1 MITKP
6 DSQLIP
12 NTPGSYQFKDAF
24 GRVIYVGKA
33 KVLRSRINS
42 YFQPIDKLHTRTQQ
56 MIQEAES
63 VEWIQVQNEVEAL
76 ILEHSLIQEHQPRF
90 NVRLR
95 DDKSYPFLAV
105 TTADEWPRAMLTR
118 GKLKKGNRYFGPYV
132 EVKAIRDTLDLLQRT
147 FPLRTCTE
155 NKYRRHEK
163 LQKPCLEFHIKKCCG
178 PCVDKVTP
186 EEYQQLVR
194 DLLRFLEGH
203 TDDVVEDLLSHM
215 KIASKEQDYER
226 AARYRDRLFN
236 VQKAAEKQVMVG
248 TRSEDFDVVTYVDDE
263 FEAAAHAFFVRN
275 GRVLGQRSFILDKAE
290 NLPTGVLQS
299 RILEKLY
306 IEANPLGNPKAIF
319 VETEPHNKEFYE
331 AWLSGQRGSKVQI
344 RVPQKGTK
352 RTLME
357 TVRLNAEDAFKRHRL
372 KRLGD
377 HNSRSKA
384 LNDLQ
389 KFLNLPNSPLRI
401 ECYDMSHLQGSNY
414 VGSMVVMED
423 AILKKKDYRKFK
435 IKSIDGNDDYAAMAE
450 VVRRRLM
457 NLLKEENGQNNDASS
472 FSYPPQLLLVDGGKG
487 QLSATVAVLK
497 ELNLFERIPVASL
510 AKRNEEIFLPGKSE
524 PVILPRNSESLYLL
538 QRIRDESHRF
548 AITYHRQ
555 LRKKHMKDSVLD
567 GVSGLGPSRRARLI
581 KEFGSIN
588 KIRQATLEDLL
599 KLTWLPEEVA
609 KSVYQK
615 CSNPNRAT

>member
-1 MITKP
+1 
-6 DSQLIP
+6 
-12 NTPGSYQFKDAF
+12 
-24 GRVIYVGKA
+24 
-33 KVLRSRINS
+33 
-42 YFQPIDKLHTRTQQ
+42 
-56 MIQEAES
+56 
-63 VEWIQVQNEVEAL
+63 
-76 ILEHSLIQEHQPRF
+76 
-90 NVRLR
+90 
-95 DDKSYPFLAV
+95 
-105 TTADEWPRAMLTR
+105 
-118 GKLKKGNRYFGPYV
+118 
-132 EVKAIRDTLDLLQRT
+132 
-147 FPLRTCTE
+147 
-155 NKYRRHEK
+155 
-163 LQKPCLEFHIKKCCG
+163 
-178 PCVDKVTP
+178 
-186 EEYQQLVR
+186 
-194 DLLRFLEGH
+194 
-203 TDDVVEDLLSHM
+203 
-215 KIASKEQDYER
+215 
-226 AARYRDRLFN
+226 
-236 VQKAAEKQVMVG
+236 
-248 TRSEDFDVVTYVDDE
+248 
-263 FEAAAHAFFVRN
+263 
-275 GRVLGQRSFILDKAE
+275 
-290 NLPTGVLQS
+290 
-299 RILEKLY
+299 LEKLY

-319 VETEPHNKEFYE
+319 VETEPDNKEFYE

-352 RTLME
+352 KTLME

-497 ELNLFERIPVASL
+497 ELNLFGRIPVASL

-555 LRKKHMKDSVLD
+555 LRKKDMKNSVLD
-567 GVSGLGPSRRARLI
+567 GVPGLGPSRRGRLI

>member
-331 AWLSGQRGSKVQI
+331 AWLSGERGSKVQI
-344 RVPQKGTK
+344 RIPQKGTK
-352 RTLME
+352 KTLME

-457 NLLKEENGQNNDASS
+457 NLLKEESDQSNDASS

-497 ELNLFERIPVASL
+497 ELNLFGRIPVASL

-555 LRKKHMKDSVLD
+555 LRKKAMKDSVLE
-567 GVSGLGPSRRARLI
+567 GINGLGPSRRARLI

-599 KLTWLPEEVA
+599 ELTWLPEEVA
-609 KSVYQK
+609 KSVYQIFSTPK
-615 CSNPNRAT
+615 RVT